1 MTVRLYINL
10 EALRSKLDETE
21 NADVERSLNQK
32 MSMGLNVRGR
42 YFSSGNRGELHV
54 DLGTSIAFAT
64 LPEDLDGIVKRIS
77 IHDEFTSNPPR
88 HRGLYEHGTASAE
101 LELTERTMGSD
112 YNEQVI
118 SRYKLE
124 LVAESDDAQ
133 KMLDDARDLYFGIK
147 ENTMEPKRFYGYKPK
162 PRTEEQPETA
172 AVPIAESDRSDD
184 PTAEEVGVGTEL
196 DDAHDQ

>member
-1 MTVRLYINL
+1 MTVRLFINL

-21 NADVERSLNQK
+21 IAELDRSMNK
-32 MSMGLNVRGR
+32 KISMGVNVRGR
-42 YFSSGNRGELHV
+42 YFECGRRGDYHA

-77 IHDEFTSNPPR
+77 IHDEFTANPPR

-101 LELTERTMGSD
+101 LELTECTMGSD
-112 YNEQVI
+112 YSEEVI
-118 SRYKLE
+118 RRYKLE

-147 ENTMEPKRFYGYKPK
+147 ENTMEPKRFYGYKPT
-162 PRTEEQPETA
+162 PRTEQPETVA
-172 AVPIAESDRSDD
+172 TVAEAERTE
-184 PTAEEVGVGTEL
+184 PAAEEVGVGTERS
-196 DDAHDQ
+196 DENDQ